1 MSELTFVKVDEPEH
15 IAELANFAGDI
26 FEEYFSQ
33 ILPQNKVDYL
43 VQYLLGTET
52 ITREI
57 ADEDYEYYF
66 ADADGAHV
74 GFVAVAPK
82 DDHLYLSK
90 LYLTK
95 GNRGKGYGRQEL
107 QFVKQRARAHGL
119 DKIRLNCARENI
131 ASLDC
136 YDHMGFKK
144 VKKVDAQ
151 VGEGIQMNDY
161 VLEYDLPAAAE
172 DPAQA

>member
-1 MSELTFVKVDEPEH
+1 MARMWALSP
-15 IAELANFAGDI
+15 
-26 FEEYFSQ
+26 
-33 ILPQNKVDYL
+33 LP
-43 VQYLLGTET
+43 
-52 ITREI
+52 
-57 ADEDYEYYF
+57 
-66 ADADGAHV
+66 
-74 GFVAVAPK
+74 PK

-95 GNRGKGYGRQEL
+95 DNRGKGYGRQEL

-151 VGEGIQMNDY
+151 VGDDIQMNDY
-161 VLEYDLPAAAE
+161 VLEFDLSAAAE